1 MCVEE
6 KARRQECAAV
16 STREAEEALRFS
28 EVAHEATQ
36 GLREALASARLN
48 SELAPEQ
55 AAAAAE
61 EVSAAA
67 TNAAARSPPVL
78 ENTIVSLRAEVETL
92 LDAGRLRER
101 AAERKALL

>member
-36 GLREALASARLN
+36 GL
-48 SELAPEQ
+48 
-55 AAAAAE
+55 
-61 EVSAAA
+61 
-67 TNAAARSPPVL
+67 
-78 ENTIVSLRAEVETL
+78 
-92 LDAGRLRER
+92 
-101 AAERKALL
+101 ALLWTRWTKLCCEREVRSLILE